1 MKTRNFTKLIL
12 IAFMFVFTGSLKAQ
26 TEFAPVGAEW
36 YYEREIYN
44 YDEWK
49 YDRVAYDRF
58 RSVDTIT
65 INGFLC
71 KEIELSN
78 YRNLYDL
85 PDSLFSYGLRRVF
98 SQALG
103 HPH

>member
-1 MKTRNFTKLIL
+1 MKTRNFTKLIAL
-12 IAFMFVFTGSLKAQ
+12 LLLLVFAGSLKAQ

-49 YDRVAYDRF
+49 YDKVAYDRF

-71 KEIELSN
+71 KEIDRFSFMLKCLHN
-78 YRNLYDL
+78 NMYFKL
-85 PDSLFSYGLRRVF
+85 LFSICIYYTT
-98 SQALG
+98 
-103 HPH
+103 